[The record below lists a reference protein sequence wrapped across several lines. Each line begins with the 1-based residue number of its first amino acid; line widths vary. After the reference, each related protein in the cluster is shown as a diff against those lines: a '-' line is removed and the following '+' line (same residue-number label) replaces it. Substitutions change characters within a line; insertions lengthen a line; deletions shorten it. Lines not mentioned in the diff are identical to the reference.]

1 MKTKI
6 LMTFLAVF
14 FLATGSALAIP
25 VVTISI
31 DGNTITY
38 DVVNDID
45 GFDIYNIAL
54 GPSNLSIDGSWVV
67 PEGTSY
73 NGANGYDLFVV
84 DPYNNRVTGLQIT
97 YSILPDEITY
107 AIFIAGENTYD
118 GEGATYLGY
127 SKKNQLYSYGF
138 FGTVSTASVPE
149 PASLL
154 LLGLGLLGIA
164 TTRKRLQK

>member
-6 LMTFLAVF
+6 LMTFLAIF

-31 DGNTITY
+31 DGNTVTYNIT
-38 DVVNDID
+38 NDIE
-45 GFDIYNIAL
+45 GFEIYNIAL
-54 GPSNLSIDGSWVV
+54 GPADLSIDGSWVV
-67 PEGTSY
+67 PDGVRY

-84 DPYNNRVTGLQIT
+84 DPLNNSLTGLQIT
-97 YSILPDEITY
+97 YSILPDELTY

-118 GEGATYLGY
+118 GEGATFFGY
-127 SKKNQLYSYGF
+127 SNKTQLYSYGF

-164 TTRKRLQK
+164 TARKRLQK